1 MATNVVRAL
10 VPTAIAAALLSQEF
24 PSASLDTDG
33 TLFIVVIYGLGYSEA
48 VSRIRE
54 WMSRAHVGPVLVT
67 DGETAEDLLEEH
79 TPRTAPRRSPRIGST
94 RARSRK

>member
-33 TLFIVVIYGLGYSEA
+33 TLSIVVIYGLGYSEA

-54 WMSRAHVGPVLVT
+54 WMTRAHVGPVLVT
-67 DGETAEDLLEEH
+67 DGETAEDLLEDSSR
-79 TPRTAPRRSPRIGST
+79 TPRHRSPRIGST
-94 RARSRK
+94 RARSRT

>member
-1 MATNVVRAL
+1 MTANVVKAL

-33 TLFIVVIYGLGYSEA
+33 TLFTVVIYGLGYSEA

-54 WMSRAHVGPVLVT
+54 WMRKAHVGRVLVT
-67 DGETAEDLLEEH
+67 DGETAEDLLEE
-79 TPRTAPRRSPRIGST
+79 APLGRLGGGLPGRRPT
-94 RARSRK
+94 RARRHA